1 MTGWPIRLEMLQPFG
16 RPDVSL
22 LFKVLLGSNSAD
34 TRGYGNCL
42 VEPIYVHQSQNRFA
56 HNAEKKKTTQF

>member
-42 VEPIYVHQSQNRFA
+42 VEPIYVH
-56 HNAEKKKTTQF
+56 